1 MAEVVHRGGKKCRK
15 YSRDLKKCADWRMHN
30 GGGTRKKFKESKEHR
45 GCGPIGY
52 YMRRNK

>member
-15 YSRDLKKCADWRMHN
+15 YGRCVKKGADYRMHH
-30 GGGTRKKFKESKEHR
+30 GGGTRKKFTQSKEHR

-52 YMRRNK
+52 YMRAKK